1 MKKNVLLNS
10 IKSSIIEFLL
20 PTPWAKHMSL
30 LIDINKTVIMLTE
43 RYYDVG
49 KRMSI
54 FIPTKKGKYEFLK
67 LVQTEL
73 KKKNIPSTIRIIETS
88 KRRAVYLRLECDYNV
103 SLILKVISTII
114 LNVYQL
120 SEDTLFDILVSKS
133 EIHILKQIPS
143 DPIYQGNS
151 QIKKYVHCY

>member
-1 MKKNVLLNS
+1 
-10 IKSSIIEFLL
+10 
-20 PTPWAKHMSL
+20 
-30 LIDINKTVIMLTE
+30 MLTE